1 MYHVVGY
8 TANTFGVN
16 NFDMAPIP
24 DDIIAI
30 SNGHYLPHMPLQFYG
45 GWLSGTLMSAI
56 RLVTPR
62 SRQIVPP
69 PLYPIQGTTLPPDRP
84 HIFDRRNNSF
94 TLNAVEEVS
103 MQVNLGGAANALSYA
118 IMFWGQSLDPVPT
131 GDIYALH
138 GTATTAAVANT
149 WSTVVVT
156 WDQTIPAGT
165 YTIIGSQHVST
176 NAIAHR
182 WIFKNQILRPG
193 FISQTALTNISDPS
207 VYYGGWGSFGS
218 FNTYTYPS
226 VQVLCNGADAAH
238 DITMFMIKTG

>member
-1 MYHVVGY
+1 VYHVVGY

-30 SNGHYLPHMPLQFYG
+30 SNGHYLPHIPLQLYG
-45 GWLSGTLMSAI
+45 GWLSGTLLSAI

-69 PLYPIQGTTLPPDRP
+69 PLYPIQQATLPPDRP

-94 TLNAVEEVS
+94 LLNAVEEVS
-103 MQVNLGGAANALSYA
+103 MQCNLGGAANALTYA

-138 GTATTAAVANT
+138 GTSVTAATANA
-149 WSTVVVT
+149 WSTVTVT

-193 FISQTALTNISDPS
+193 FISMTSLGNIADPS
-207 VYYGGWGSFGS
+207 MYYGGWGSFGS

-226 VQVLCNGADAAH
+226 VQVLCNGADASH